1 MLYFFSLHIYFYSIR
16 ISNHVKICD
25 LNLQCLLVNLWIS
38 TECSVGNGCIMSR
51 LRWFISFVAVFRCP
65 LISLITLRIYLVSV
79 SISICLFQQIW
90 LDIKPLKISL
100 SKTESTRYIFFGHYS
115 SYRAVYIYLFLTLRV
130 ETAIWLSP
138 AVIKIVPKGDT
149 QREIKLPEMICLAQ
163 NCPSTCSI
171 CPQWVT
177 LISLLIFM
185 PCMIPSWLIYGFLY
199 VRSWATYSEVARF
212 NHNTFVS
219 RQHFVFELSIEVIN
233 SGCIF

>member
-1 MLYFFSLHIYFYSIR
+1 MERNISRDANCRLKTRRLLYFFSLHIYFYSIR

-138 AVIKIVPKGDT
+138 AVIKIVPKG
-149 QREIKLPEMICLAQ
+149 EIKSVYIIRREKLSCQRWYVWRKIARAHARYVL
-163 NCPSTCSI
+163 SG
-171 CPQWVT
+171 
-177 LISLLIFM
+177 LL
-185 PCMIPSWLIYGFLY
+185 WYHY
-199 VRSWATYSEVARF
+199 
-212 NHNTFVS
+212 
-219 RQHFVFELSIEVIN
+219 
-233 SGCIF
+233 